1 MTTTVKSMEDTIKA
15 LRQYCPDCRIMV
27 GGAVLNESYAKMID
41 ADYYAKDAGGA
52 VKIARKFYKC

>member
-1 MTTTVKSMEDTIKA
+1 
-15 LRQYCPDCRIMV
+15 
-27 GGAVLNESYAKMID
+27 MID